1 MHLVNRQELAKALET
16 TPASI
21 GNWKGCPKYSRGKWD
36 LDEVAQ
42 WIVDTFKFGKIKSSA
57 ERYLNLSSSEKSKA
71 KETKSTFKKKELS
84 EETGI
89 LGMMARLRAT
99 EINTG
104 MQYAESSLQDD
115 FNRWSKICET
125 LCKAEKQ
132 FDEIMLKRRAVVSI
146 DDATAYFF
154 EMVIPVKQQL
164 KSLGAD
170 LSHELAAI
178 EDPQEIKDLI
188 DSKVMEIMRGLP
200 K

>member
-1 MHLVNRQELAKALET
+1 MNIVNRKELAEALDT
-16 TPASI
+16 TSSTI
-21 GNWKGCPKYSRGKWD
+21 SNWKGCPKYSRAKWD
-36 LDEVAQ
+36 LDAVSK
-42 WIVDTFKFGKIKSSA
+42 WILKTFNPGKIRNAA
-57 ERYLNLSSSEKSKA
+57 ERYLQISSTVKP
-71 KETKSTFKKKELS
+71 ETKTNQSFIKKELS

-188 DSKVMEIMRGLP
+188 DSKVMEIMRGIS